1 MTRIVCGTL
10 WSVLFAVAGLTLG
23 VVLDHRLHA
32 TGAHPGGRA
41 ALVFG
46 GLLLGLAAYA
56 ALREA
61 GALPGLPNH
70 ILPAAPPTARQGS
83 RLGAILAG
91 IGWGIG
97 FGLVGATIGFELEKH
112 GFPAPRRGEFAFGG
126 MVVGLLLIIPLYRAG
141 LLAGLGRARG
151 GWGIAQAIFLAVG
164 FVVTQGLGQG
174 LLFVIV
180 VIAKLTARAGGHAL
194 NVNIANLT
202 ITAVAAG
209 YLTAAW
215 WSVWYIKKLGPQRLA
230 DGSAAGIGWRP
241 APGQAYFAAII
252 GLVVVMIVG
261 ALIQHFWPPGAA
273 EVKNNPY
280 LHIFGQSRLG
290 LAMLFLLAAILAP
303 PIEELVFRG
312 GILSALAPKCG
323 ALLAALITT
332 ILFTAAH
339 VLEFIYYWPGM
350 GVIFAVAVIL
360 AWLRLTYHSIRPGI
374 LLHILFNTAG
384 VVVMAF
390 R

>member
-126 MVVGLLLIIPLYRAG
+126 M
-141 LLAGLGRARG
+141 
-151 GWGIAQAIFLAVG
+151 IAQAIFLAVG

>member
-1 MTRIVCGTL
+1 MMRIVWGTL

-23 VVLDHRLHA
+23 VVLDHRLQA
-32 TGAHPGGRA
+32 AGAHLGGRA

-46 GLLLGLAAYA
+46 GLVLGLAACA
-56 ALREA
+56 SLRET
-61 GALPGLPNH
+61 GTLPGLPKPS
-70 ILPAAPPTARQGS
+70 LPAVPARQGS
-83 RLGAILAG
+83 QIGAIFAGIFWAIGLGLLGATL
-91 IGWGIG
+91 
-97 FGLVGATIGFELEKH
+97 GFELEHH

-126 MVVGLLLIIPLYRAG
+126 MVAGLLLIIPLYRAG

-164 FVVTQGLGQG
+164 FVATQGIGQG

-180 VIAKLTARAGGHAL
+180 ASAKLIASAGGRAL
-194 NVNIANLT
+194 TVNFANLT
-202 ITAVAAG
+202 ITTVAAG

-241 APGQAYFAAII
+241 APKQAYLAAIM
-252 GLVVVMIVG
+252 GLVVVTIVG
-261 ALIQHFWPPGAA
+261 ALIQHIWPPGPA

-312 GILSALAPKCG
+312 GILSALTPKCG
-323 ALLAALITT
+323 PLPAALITT

-350 GVIFAVAVIL
+350 GVIFAVALVL

-384 VVVMAF
+384 VVVMAIK
-390 R
+390 